1 MFKQRILEELQE
13 FIDRRLNIEVME
25 SKMEA
30 PLEYQIE
37 SEALTMDMDDF
48 ILNRRKPTLNQ
59 LLFTFIDRS
68 GEKDSEIYKK
78 AGIDRKLFSKIRS
91 NPDYHPS
98 KNTIIALALALQ
110 LDSDETEDLLST
122 GGYSLSNSSISDLII
137 TYFLEKNIYDL
148 YTVNAALDH
157 YNQKTL

>member
-1 MFKQRILEELQE
+1 
-13 FIDRRLNIEVME
+13 
-25 SKMEA
+25 MEA
-30 PLEYQIE
+30 PLVYQIE
-37 SEALTMDMDDF
+37 SEALAVDMDGF

-59 LLFTFIDRS
+59 LLFELIDRS
-68 GEKDSEIYKK
+68 GEKDSDIYKK

-91 NPDYHPS
+91 NPNYHPS

-110 LDSDETEDLLST
+110 LNPDETEDLLST
-122 GGYSLSNSSISDLII
+122 GGYSLSDSSISDLII

-148 YTVNAALDH
+148 FTVNAALDH